1 MRKKLITFAV
11 LTALFISLTI
21 TLRAYH
27 AMKADRDRLRQNQS
41 YLLHNGSAEID
52 KTATGNSMASAPAVT
67 LKSSEFR
74 QSADTL
80 TSIAKSMRIRPSRI
94 TQAAT
99 TAAEMRADITAPIIP
114 DSSDKPPSPSM
125 RVVNRSS
132 LHYEDPWLTLSGTI
146 TSDTTTEI
154 IGRSFFSGTIRSRD
168 TLDIIVHRVPK
179 RFLFFRF
186 GCKAVRMNISSR
198 NRHTVL
204 TYARYYQIHN

>member
-1 MRKKLITFAV
+1 MREKLITFAV

-27 AMKADRDRLRQNQS
+27 AMKTDRDRLRQNQS
-41 YLLHNGSAEID
+41 YLLHNGSVEID

-114 DSSDKPPSPSM
+114 DSSD
-125 RVVNRSS
+125 
-132 LHYEDPWLTLSGTI
+132 
-146 TSDTTTEI
+146 TTTDI